1 MIEFDTDLGAGPG
14 TNGLVTPVLTTGVR
28 EYVQIKCFYSS
39 LEFKMFDNLL
49 KWAVF

>member
-1 MIEFDTDLGAGPG
+1 MIEFDTDLGPG
-14 TNGLVTPVLTTGVR
+14 TGTNILVTPVLTAGVR

>member
-1 MIEFDTDLGAGPG
+1 MIEFDTDLGPETGA
-14 TNGLVTPVLTTGVR
+14 NILVTPVPTAGVM

-49 KWAVF
+49 KWSVI

>member
-1 MIEFDTDLGAGPG
+1 MIEFDTDLGPGPG
-14 TNGLVTPVLTTGVR
+14 TNSLVTPVLTAGVMG
-28 EYVQIKCFYSS
+28 YVQIKCFYSL